1 MVVQEQI
8 KNMKILIDIDDT
20 ISNFGE
26 VLLNYLN
33 RTYETNY
40 KKEDIINWEW
50 FRNNFENPWQP
61 TEWNFFWDDVKIDKK
76 AIECI
81 ENLSKNNHEV
91 YLVSASFPNDCLGY
105 KIRKTLNCFDSN
117 LINESN
123 IIICKNKEI
132 IKGNIR
138 IDDGYHN
145 LYNDSLNILFD
156 QPWNQNINSILPTF
170 ERKKS
175 WEEIEVYLENIFK
188 EYGSFIF

>member
-1 MVVQEQI
+1 MAVQEQI

-33 RTYETNY
+33 RIYETDY
-40 KKEDIINWEW
+40 RKEDIINWKW
-50 FRNNFENPWQP
+50 LRNNFENPWLP

-81 ENLSKNNHEV
+81 ENLSKNKHEV
-91 YLVSASFPNDCLGY
+91 YLVSASFPNDSLGY

-123 IIICKNKEI
+123 IIICKNKGI

-156 QPWNQNINSILPTF
+156 QPWNQNIDSILPAF

-188 EYGSFIF
+188 EYDSFIF

>member
-1 MVVQEQI
+1 MAVQEQI

-40 KKEDIINWEW
+40 KKEDMINWGW
-50 FRNNFENPWQP
+50 LRNNFENPWLP

-81 ENLSKNNHEV
+81 ENLSKNKHEV
-91 YLVSASFPNDCLGY
+91 YLVSASFPNDSLGY

-123 IIICKNKEI
+123 IIICKNKGI

-156 QPWNQNINSILPTF
+156 QPWNQNIDSILPAF

-188 EYGSFIF
+188 EYDSFIF